1 MIQKK
6 AQYNFVL
13 IFAIIAGAAILFLAI
28 YGAVKLGNSQQYQ
41 INTET
46 AKKIAILTDPL
57 QAGFTAGKYNKITFN
72 QEIRINNVCDF
83 SDDFGKNK
91 ISVSTS
97 PNSGKK
103 WIEQGGEISVYN
115 KYIFSNS
122 TGQGKNFF
130 VFSKPF
136 ELSYKVADLI
146 FLTSEKYCF
155 VNPFSNMN
163 QELSSLNME
172 NTELKQDK
180 SECSKDYIQ
189 VCFNENCDISVFGTE
204 EEGYVAKENE
214 NLNYAGSLIYGAI
227 FSDRDNYECNVK
239 RLLYRTGKIAE
250 VYSEKADILNKKICS
265 NLMAD
270 KLNLFHDAVI
280 NSNSGQLNSINELSK
295 ELYEGNKAGCEIW

>member
-1 MIQKK
+1 MIEKK

-57 QAGFTAGKYNKITFN
+57 QAGFTTGKYSKISFS
-72 QEIRINNVCDF
+72 QELRINNFCDF
-83 SDDFGKNK
+83 SNDFGKNL

-103 WIEQGGEISVYN
+103 WVEQGGEISVYN

-122 TGQGKNFF
+122 TNQGKNFF
-130 VFSKPF
+130 SFSKPF
-136 ELSYKVADLI
+136 EFPYKVADMI

-155 VNPFSNMN
+155 VKPFIGIDN
-163 QELSSLNME
+163 ELSSLNME
-172 NTELKQDK
+172 NIEVKQDK
-180 SECSKDYIQ
+180 SECSKNYIQ

-214 NLNYAGSLIYGAI
+214 NLNYIGSLVYGAI
-227 FSDRDNYECNVK
+227 FSDKENYECNVK

-250 VYSEKADILNKKICS
+250 VYSEKADIFNKKICN

-270 KLNLFHDAVI
+270 KLNLFSDTTI
-280 NSNSGQLNSINELSK
+280 NSNLEQLSSINELSK
-295 ELYEGNKAGCEIW
+295 DLYEGNRAGCEIW